1 MADEKIIF
9 SMVGVSK
16 TFTNQKRVLNNIYL
30 SFFYGAKIG
39 IIGLNGS
46 GKSTLMKIIAGI
58 DKLGERYDEFPVYT
72 KVFDMPEKP
81 DVIIDFSHPS
91 ALPDLLSYG
100 KMNNVPLVLATT
112 GYTDEER
119 AQITAASAQVPV
131 FFTFNMSL
139 GINLLVELARKATQI
154 LGGQF
159 DIEIVEKHHNLK
171 LDAPSGTAL
180 MIADGISEQLD
191 EDPQYVYDRH
201 SYRRKR
207 SKNEIGIHSVRGGT
221 IVGEHEVIFA
231 GHDEVVTISHQAQ
244 SKEVF
249 AVGAVNAEVFI
260 KDQKA
265 GMYNMGNLLSEK
277 MN

>member
-1 MADEKIIF
+1 M
-9 SMVGVSK
+9 
-16 TFTNQKRVLNNIYL
+16 N
-30 SFFYGAKIG
+30 
-39 IIGLNGS
+39 
-46 GKSTLMKIIAGI
+46 
-58 DKLGERYDEFPVYT
+58 
-72 KVFDMPEKP
+72 EKP

-91 ALPDLLSYG
+91 ALDKLLDYCLSTG
-100 KMNNVPLVLATT
+100 TPIVIATT
-112 GYTDEER
+112 GYNEEQTSKIR
-119 AQITAASAQVPV
+119 KASEQIPV

-139 GINLLVELARKATQI
+139 GINLLTKLAKTATEI
-154 LGGQF
+154 LGDQF

-249 AVGAVNAEVFI
+249 AVGAVNAAVFL

>member
-1 MADEKIIF
+1 MTKIAITGACGK
-9 SMVGVSK
+9 MG
-16 TFTNQKRVLNNIYL
+16 RV
-30 SFFYGAKIG
+30 
-39 IIGLNGS
+39 
-46 GKSTLMKIIAGI
+46 IAGI
-58 DKLGERYDEFPVYT
+58 VAGRSDCKVCAGIDLCGQQYADFPVYT

-119 AQITAASAQVPV
+119 AQITAASAQIPV

-171 LDAPSGTAL
+171 KDAPSGTAI
-180 MIADGISEQLD
+180 MIGEAINEELGNSKRF
-191 EDPQYVYDRH
+191 VYDRH
-201 SYRRKR
+201 NVRKER
-207 SKNEIGIHSVRGGT
+207 GADEIGMHAIRGGT
-221 IVGEHEVIFA
+221 IVGDHDIIFA
-231 GHDEVVTISHQAQ
+231 GRDEVITLSHSAH

-249 AVGAVNAEVFI
+249 AVGSVNAAVFLAGKPAGLYAMSDLI
-260 KDQKA
+260 KE
-265 GMYNMGNLLSEK
+265 G
-277 MN
+277 